1 MLNRNRQYGMTM
13 IGMLFVAIILIFVA
27 VTALKLI
34 PAYTE
39 FFEIRK
45 ILKDIGGEIGSNGMT
60 NSQIRER
67 FDKRADIDNIT
78 SVKSSDLQIDRSGGR
93 TIISV
98 DYTFQTELIG
108 NVSLLADFSASSD
121 SRESKMAQQLE

>member
-1 MLNRNRQYGMTM
+1 MVNRKQQNGMTM
-13 IGMLFVAIILIFVA
+13 IGMLFVAIIVVFAALVA
-27 VTALKLI
+27 MKLI

-39 FFEIRK
+39 FLEVRK
-45 ILKDIGGEIGSNGMT
+45 ILKDLGSEVGSKGMS
-60 NSQIRER
+60 NAEIRER

-78 SVKSSDLQIDRSGGR
+78 SIKSSDLLINRERGQ

-98 DYTFQTELIG
+98 EYTFRTELVG

-121 SRESKMAQQLE
+121 SRESKIAKQLE

>member
-1 MLNRNRQYGMTM
+1 M
-13 IGMLFVAIILIFVA
+13 IGMLFVAIIVVFAALVA
-27 VTALKLI
+27 MKLI

-39 FFEIRK
+39 FLEVRK
-45 ILKDIGGEIGSNGMT
+45 ILKDLGSEVGSKGMS
-60 NSQIRER
+60 NAEIRER

-78 SVKSSDLQIDRSGGR
+78 SIKSSDLLINRERGQ

-98 DYTFQTELIG
+98 EYTFRTELVG

-121 SRESKMAQQLE
+121 SRESKIAKQLE